1 MKAEKKSCVTF
12 FAILFLVA
20 WSMVDGHRQI
30 LAQNPELSSVVF
42 YVQ

>member
-1 MKAEKKSCVTF
+1 MKTVEKSCVVFLT
-12 FAILFLVA
+12 ILFLVA
-20 WSMVDGHRQI
+20 WSMVDGHRQV